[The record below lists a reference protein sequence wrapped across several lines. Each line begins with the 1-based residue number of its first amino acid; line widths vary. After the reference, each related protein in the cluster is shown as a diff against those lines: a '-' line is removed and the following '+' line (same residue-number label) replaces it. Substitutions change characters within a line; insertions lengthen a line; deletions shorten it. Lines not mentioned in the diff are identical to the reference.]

1 MDTEIKDKETLKQ
14 KELQKEDKK
23 KAQLVKAF
31 ENNLKISS
39 LGLPNKYNSFEYWEY
54 TKSNRLLYEIG
65 LAPDKK
71 YMRYPRGS
79 IIKVDFG
86 VNIGSEFSE
95 QHFAITLSKKDTI
108 YNNCIIVIPL
118 TSKKHKKY
126 INLDKLISN
135 SYLNTL
141 QKKVDELQ
149 KEIKEIDIENCEF
162 NPIYVNEIKE
172 IKKVLNYYKSIKENF
187 SYACIDQIRTISKL
201 NIIPPMNKYDI
212 VGTFKCPRNIMDT
225 IDKGIIKQYTAI
237 DYREFTQ
244 FINSLN
250 NNNEKEN

>member
-1 MDTEIKDKETLKQ
+1 MNTELKEIEISKQ

-23 KAQLVKAF
+23 KAQLLKAF
-31 ENNLKISS
+31 ENNCKISS
-39 LGLPNKYNSFEYWEY
+39 LGLPNKYSSFEYWEY
-54 TKSNRLLYEIG
+54 TRSNRLLYEIG
-65 LAPDKK
+65 LNKDKK

-95 QHFAITLSKKDTI
+95 QHFAITLSKKDSI

-118 TSKKHKKY
+118 TSKKHNNY

-135 SYLNTL
+135 TYLETL
-141 QKKVDELQ
+141 QKKVTELQ
-149 KEIKEIDIENCEF
+149 NRIKEIDIENCEL
-162 NPIYVNEIKE
+162 NPAYIDEIKE

-201 NIIPPMNKYDI
+201 NILPPMNKYDI
-212 VGTFKCPRNIMDT
+212 VGTFKCTKDIMNK
-225 IDKGIIKQYTAI
+225 IDRGIIKQYTAI
-237 DYREFTQ
+237 DYREFSK
-244 FINSLN
+244 FIDNLENS
-250 NNNEKEN
+250 EKK

>member
-1 MDTEIKDKETLKQ
+1 MTIEIKEIEKSKQ

-23 KAQLVKAF
+23 KAQLLKAF

-39 LGLPNKYNSFEYWEY
+39 LGLNNKYSSFEHWEY

-65 LAPDKK
+65 LDKDKK

-86 VNIGSEFSE
+86 VNVGSEFSE
-95 QHFAITLSKKDTI
+95 QHFAITLSKKDSI

-118 TSKKHKKY
+118 TSKKHTNY

-135 SYLNTL
+135 SYLEALQKEIEKL
-141 QKKVDELQ
+141 QKK
-149 KEIKEIDIENCEF
+149 IKEIDIKNCEF
-162 NPIYVNEIKE
+162 NTTYKKEIKE
-172 IKKVLNYYKSIKENF
+172 IKKVLNYYKSIKSNF

-212 VGTFKCPRNIMDT
+212 VGTFKCPKSIMHS
-225 IDKGIIKQYTAI
+225 IDRGIIKQYTAFDFRKFTRFI
-237 DYREFTQ
+237 D
-244 FINSLN
+244 NL
-250 NNNEKEN
+250 EKEEKQN

>member
-1 MDTEIKDKETLKQ
+1 MDTEVKEKESLKQ

-31 ENNLKISS
+31 ENNLKISGLS
-39 LGLPNKYNSFEYWEY
+39 LPNKYSLFEHWEY

-108 YNNCIIVIPL
+108 YTNCVIVIPL

-135 SYLNTL
+135 SYLETL
-141 QKKVDELQ
+141 QYLTTGAAML
-149 KEIKEIDIENCEF
+149 F
-162 NPIYVNEIKE
+162 
-172 IKKVLNYYKSIKENF
+172 
-187 SYACIDQIRTISKL
+187 
-201 NIIPPMNKYDI
+201 M
-212 VGTFKCPRNIMDT
+212 
-225 IDKGIIKQYTAI
+225 
-237 DYREFTQ
+237 
-244 FINSLN
+244 
-250 NNNEKEN
+250 